1 MTRDIVKSVGE
12 IIDEKMSNQAQRKQ
26 TPNTFPGERA
36 EKQYLNTTKGG
47 SEKSPRKLVCFSCNK
62 EGHFKRDCP
71 MSGERQQTTQNK
83 MSGERH
89 QPTQNKTS
97 TLNW

>member
-1 MTRDIVKSVGE
+1 
-12 IIDEKMSNQAQRKQ
+12 
-26 TPNTFPGERA
+26 
-36 EKQYLNTTKGG
+36 
-47 SEKSPRKLVCFSCNK
+47 
-62 EGHFKRDCP
+62 
-71 MSGERQQTTQNK
+71 MSGESQQPTQDK